1 MSWSKWTK
9 CLQHAESRRNAC
21 SRETCFKL
29 TNDPDSTDWRSG
41 LAAPTHTTTEAEDLS
56 GWCEQLVASLQPPET
71 DAAARA
77 AFVQHLRT
85 VLAPLLTP
93 VGGTLDVFGSSATG
107 LHLPG
112 ADVDLVL
119 SLGKDTN
126 REINGEIVKR
136 LATQLRSAECSAGF
150 AAFASVNAIPGARV
164 PIVTVASN
172 EFGLTADI
180 SVNNKLPLANT
191 QLLRTYML
199 IDDRVRRLCY
209 VVKRWAKQRRL
220 SEAFDH
226 TPSSYAWVLL
236 VIFYG
241 QQQGLLPNLQ
251 QDHDANTPLFNAEF
265 LTPDRRRVRCR
276 FCTDVDAAS
285 RRLAEAASSRLTGQG
300 GPAVKAEATDGGGA
314 EASLGALVLGFFQW
328 LARADLQ
335 RHIISIRAG
344 VALDASSKH
353 WGAGT
358 HGGRSKERHLFQIEV
373 SRKLAYIVYDRG
385 GVASPRPGMTCA
397 QAPTLAPAHAHP
409 IRTPSI
415 SSTTSGAL

>member
-1 MSWSKWTK
+1 MVLRDAASVLPVLPILHQRT
-9 CLQHAESRRNAC
+9 
-21 SRETCFKL
+21 T
-29 TNDPDSTDWRSG
+29 
-41 LAAPTHTTTEAEDLS
+41 APTHPTHPKKTDALS
-56 GWCEQLVASLQPPET
+56 GWSEQLVASLQPPET
-71 DAAARA
+71 DAAVRA
-77 AFVQHLRT
+77 AFVQHLRR
-85 VLAPLLTP
+85 VLAPFLTP

-119 SLGKDTN
+119 SLGQETH
-126 REINGEIVKR
+126 REKNGKIVKQ
-136 LATQLRSAECSAGF
+136 LAARLRSARP
-150 AAFASVNAIPGARV
+150 AFASVHAIPGARV

-172 EFGLTADI
+172 AFGLTADI

-241 QQQGLLPNLQ
+241 QQQGLVPNLQ
-251 QDHDANTPLFNAEF
+251 QDSDADSRPLNTPIFNAQF

-285 RRLAEAASSRLTGQG
+285 RRLAEAASSCLAGQG
-300 GPAVKAEATDGGGA
+300 GPAAKAEATGGGGA
-314 EASLGALVLGFFQW
+314 ASSLGTLVLGFFQW

-335 RHIISIRAG
+335 RHVVSIRAS

-353 WGAGT
+353 WGGT
-358 HGGRSKERHLFQIEV
+358 HGGRSKERHLFQIEA
-373 SRKLAYIVYDRG
+373 SRN
-385 GVASPRPGMTCA
+385 
-397 QAPTLAPAHAHP
+397 
-409 IRTPSI
+409 
-415 SSTTSGAL
+415 

>member
-1 MSWSKWTK
+1 M
-9 CLQHAESRRNAC
+9 LAPERPASRVNPKAR
-21 SRETCFKL
+21 SFKL
-29 TNDPDSTDWRSG
+29 SEDP
-41 LAAPTHTTTEAEDLS
+41 PTPTEAKALS

-85 VLAPLLTP
+85 VLAPLVTP

-126 REINGEIVKR
+126 RETNGEIVKR
-136 LATQLRSAECSAGF
+136 LATQLRS

-164 PIVTVASN
+164 PIVTVASD

-285 RRLAEAASSRLTGQG
+285 RRLAEAASSRLTEQG
-300 GPAVKAEATDGGGA
+300 GPAAKAEATGGGGA
-314 EASLGALVLGFFQW
+314 EVTLGALVLGFFQW

-335 RHIISIRAG
+335 RHVVSIRAG

-353 WGAGT
+353 WGGT

-373 SRKLAYIVYDRG
+373 SRN
-385 GVASPRPGMTCA
+385 
-397 QAPTLAPAHAHP
+397 
-409 IRTPSI
+409 
-415 SSTTSGAL
+415 